1 VQALKH
7 PARFLAILAIVLS
20 AALLGN
26 SGTAAAAANP
36 LLCFDGTTDTANG
49 QTGGVTYGGHCTLN
63 ATGTGATLDNSV
75 PVGSGDYSGVN
86 FATSSLS
93 GKSLSQVTDL
103 SFTYTGVATAG
114 SPRIS
119 LPIDTNG
126 DGTTDF
132 YAFIGA
138 FYCNNGAGLVDPM
151 NDTTCTIFYTGG
163 PVAGYPNWAAFV
175 AAHPDW
181 SVSNSVPFIIADD
194 PGLWTVDNVHLGPTS
209 TTGGGKGG
217 KKDDCKK
224 GGWSSMTRGDGSSFK
239 NQGDCIQWVN
249 TGK

>member
-1 VQALKH
+1 VQALRH

-26 SGTAAAAANP
+26 AGTAAAANP

-63 ATGTGATLDNSV
+63 AAHTGATLDNSV
-75 PVGSGDYSGVN
+75 AIGSGDYSGVN

-93 GKSLSQVTDL
+93 GKPLSQVTDL
-103 SFTYTGVATAG
+103 SFTYTGTPTAG

-138 FYCNNGAGLVDPM
+138 FYCNDGAGNARPISGTAHGVTLPSAESARAKAPSG
-151 NDTTCTIFYTGG
+151 CRRSRSGRS
-163 PVAGYPNWAAFV
+163 PAQCRRRAAWR
-175 AAHPDW
+175 AARRPAPQRFRAR
-181 SVSNSVPFIIADD
+181 SAPPRAV
-194 PGLWTVDNVHLGPTS
+194 
-209 TTGGGKGG
+209 
-217 KKDDCKK
+217 
-224 GGWSSMTRGDGSSFK
+224 R
-239 NQGDCIQWVN
+239 
-249 TGK
+249 